1 MTVQLIDNANLND
14 IDFENMDTVV
24 EEIAAASTSQCLPAG
39 DYTMK
44 LTLSPLVLPRDVN
57 AESNEDK
64 LKKSSYVMVQQDG
77 KRKLAIKERVITA
90 QVLLNNT
97 TGEAVGRKIQL
108 RFNLRYN
115 KDSAKV
121 KAGEVNNISVMQ
133 YAAVVQNCYKAA
145 HGLSEK
151 DLAAGL
157 KSGQIT
163 SDALE
168 AVLHADAEFYCA
180 ATLTHSTREG
190 SEGQTFENNEIKP
203 RSIVA
208 LTDDIVA
215 SLTEL

>member
-1 MTVQLIDNANLND
+1 MTIQLIDNANVND
-14 IDFENMDTVV
+14 VDFDNMGTVTESV
-24 EEIAAASTSQCLPAG
+24 AAASTSQCLPAG

-44 LTLSPLVLPRDVN
+44 LTLSPLIHPREVN

-77 KRKLAIKERVITA
+77 KRMLAIKERIINA

-121 KAGEVNNISVMQ
+121 KAGEVNDISVRQ
-133 YAAVVQNCYKAA
+133 YAAIVQNCYKAA
-145 HGLSEK
+145 NNLTEK
-151 DLAAGL
+151 ALAAGL
-157 KSGQIT
+157 KSGEIT
-163 SDALE
+163 SDMLE
-168 AVLHADAEFYCA
+168 EVLHTDAEFYCA
-180 ATLTHSTREG
+180 ASITHSTREG
-190 SEGQTFENNEIKP
+190 NEGQTYENNDVKP

>member
-1 MTVQLIDNANLND
+1 MAIELIDNTNLND
-14 IDFENMDTVV
+14 FDFDNMDTVA
-24 EEIAAASTSQCLPAG
+24 EEVAAASTSQCLPAG

-44 LTLSPLVLPRDVN
+44 LTLSPLVLPRDVD
-57 AESNEDK
+57 ATSNEEK
-64 LKKSSYVMVQQDG
+64 LKKSSYVLVQQDG
-77 KRKLAIKERVITA
+77 KPMLAVKERVITA

-97 TGEAVGRKIQL
+97 TSEAVGRKIQL
-108 RFNLRYN
+108 RFNLRYS

-121 KAGEVNNISVMQ
+121 KAGEVNDISVRQ

-145 HGLSEK
+145 HGLTEK
-151 DLAAGL
+151 AFAAGL

-163 SDALE
+163 SDMLE
-168 AVLHADAEFYCA
+168 AILHHDAEFYCA

-190 SEGQTFENNEIKP
+190 NEGQTYENNEIKP